1 MRKIIS
7 TSKFKKDYK
16 LMAKRHKDME
26 KVQAVIGLLANDE
39 VLPPALCDHALSGNW
54 AGFRDCHVE
63 PDWVLIYRKE
73 DDESLELHD
82 LTLARTGTHADLFK
96 K

>member
-1 MRKIIS
+1 
-7 TSKFKKDYK
+7 
-16 LMAKRHKDME
+16 MAKRHKDME
-26 KVQAVIGLLANDE
+26 KVQTVIGLLAN
-39 VLPPALCDHALSGNW
+39 
-54 AGFRDCHVE
+54 
-63 PDWVLIYRKE
+63 

>member
-1 MRKIIS
+1 
-7 TSKFKKDYK
+7 
-16 LMAKRHKDME
+16 MAKRHKDME
-26 KVQAVIGLLANDE
+26 KIQVVIGLLANDE
-39 VLPPALCDHALSGNW
+39 DLPPTLCDHALSGNW
-54 AGFRDCHVE
+54 DGFRDCHIE

-82 LTLARTGTHADLFK
+82 LTLGRTGTHSDLFK